1 VSPPMVQIREVTKSF
16 GSERALD
23 GVSFDI
29 AAGEVVGLVGPN
41 GAGKSTLMRIVCRL
55 VRPESGTVA
64 LDGFGLDS
72 APADYQARLGA
83 LIDTPG
89 LYPYMTGRQHVR
101 FVRRIRGTDEA
112 DTVAELL
119 VTVGLPPDSRK
130 IAKHFSLGM
139 RQRLGI
145 AMALV
150 HSPRLLVLDEP
161 MNGLDPGGMK
171 DLRELIVTL
180 ASRDG
185 VAVLLSSH
193 LLSEIELVCQ
203 RVVILNAGR
212 VASNTVLDR
221 VSVSD
226 TAHVFI
232 NTTAND
238 VSLGLLSASGYA
250 TTVRDGGLSCLVPR
264 GALTDLAP
272 LLVAAGVGLTELREI
287 RPSLENQYLST
298 VRENSGRLEAR

>member
-1 VSPPMVQIREVTKSF
+1 MVQIREVTKSF